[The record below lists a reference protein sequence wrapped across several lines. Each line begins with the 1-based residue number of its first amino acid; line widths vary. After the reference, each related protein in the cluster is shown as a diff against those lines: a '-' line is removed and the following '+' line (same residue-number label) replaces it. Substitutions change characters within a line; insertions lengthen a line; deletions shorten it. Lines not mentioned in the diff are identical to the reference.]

1 MNLFIYILKTNL
13 WNWKPELKIKPCE
26 WNPEPDPDRYTKKC
40 NSNMFPLGPF
50 NLWKFS
56 FMVPVRTYCYRTV
69 MSVLHAGLIKFI
81 CKFTTIHQS
90 LDPAPD
96 LDRVKRV
103 RIRQNVSNLSV
114 DPDRPDFFSYL
125 ILCSDTRG
133 WSGLLQH
140 GARPPRPQAA
150 GRHPLKKTNMWTALL
165 STCWR
170 PCCPTSE
177 RPCYLWYIMIS
188 QTKETCEEEKK
199 ELNSGVYWWT
209 YPGPKHW
216 L

>member
-1 MNLFIYILKTNL
+1 
-13 WNWKPELKIKPCE
+13 
-26 WNPEPDPDRYTKKC
+26 
-40 NSNMFPLGPF
+40 MFPLGPF

-56 FMVPVRTYCYRTV
+56 FMVAVRTYCYRTV

-188 QTKETCEEEKK
+188 QTKETCEEEK
-199 ELNSGVYWWT
+199 EEHNSGVYWWT
-209 YPGPKHW
+209 DPDQKHW
-216 L
+216 LKTVV

>member
-13 WNWKPELKIKPCE
+13 WNWKPKLKKKPCE
-26 WNPEPDPDRYTKKC
+26 WNPEPDPDRYPKKC
-40 NSNMFPLGPF
+40 NSKMFPLGPF

-165 STCWR
+165 TNMWTALLSNKWAALLSVIHYDIPDKR
-170 PCCPTSE
+170 NLRRRE
-177 RPCYLWYIMIS
+177 RR
-188 QTKETCEEEKK
+188 T
-199 ELNSGVYWWT
+199 
-209 YPGPKHW
+209 
-216 L
+216 